1 MNLRRA
7 SVKRTCVIAVWF
19 RGILST
25 ACFLFWAGIV
35 SAEPVDTERLRT
47 ASDDP
52 INWVTFGHDYSNQH
66 YSALAQVDR
75 DTVSGLSPKW
85 LYQTG
90 IVGTFQTHPLVV
102 DGQMFITTP
111 HNHVTALDART
122 GVVIWHYQHEKRI
135 ELTRGGPS
143 NRGAGLGYG
152 KIFQATNDGRL
163 IALDRHSGALVWDS
177 LIATPGPGEVAE
189 AAAISAEVQQ
199 AFIDGVGSFPA
210 KMPPLVADGKVIVG
224 VISAGYGLYHDIA
237 ALIGL
242 GGPLEGNRKFGRRG
256 YLAAFD
262 AETGTEIWRWHT
274 TKDKGWEGLFRETT
288 PDGVPLNRRIDA
300 EKLAAPSYS
309 DSWRTGGGSTWMT
322 PAYDPDLGLIY
333 LGTGNAS
340 PADADFV
347 RPGDNLY
354 TSALVALDIAT
365 GTLRWHFQ
373 IVPHD
378 IWGYDTASPTILFKW
393 PSDEKFTLAVG
404 VPSKN
409 GWFYALDRETGN
421 FLFKSEPFV
430 PQSNLFARASPEG
443 VLVAPGS
450 FGGAS
455 WSPSSYDP
463 TTGIVYVPAIHKPSN
478 MIEKTFEDAQGKS
491 ASFTLTESSNEPNWG
506 TLTAIDTWGG
516 GRIVWQVRTDQP
528 LVGGVLATA
537 GGLVFTGEGDGYFS
551 AFDSETGDRLWQ
563 FNCGAGV
570 NAPPMAYEID
580 GVQYVAVAAGGH
592 GVFGYAP
599 GNAVIAFALSAP

>member
-1 MNLRRA
+1 MTKSFLELLGG
-7 SVKRTCVIAVWF
+7 F
-19 RGILST
+19 GL
-25 ACFLFWAGIV
+25 LFWVGVA
-35 SAEPVDTERLRT
+35 SADPVDTARLRT

-52 INWVTFGHDYSNQH
+52 VNWVTFGHDYSNQR
-66 YSALAQVDR
+66 YSALAQVHR
-75 DTVSGLSPKW
+75 GTVSRLSPAW
-85 LYQTG
+85 LYQSG
-90 IVGTFQTHPLVV
+90 FVGTFQTHPLVV

-111 HNHVTALDART
+111 NNHVTALDATT
-122 GVVIWHYQHEKRI
+122 GAVIWHYQHEKRI
-135 ELTRGGPS
+135 EMSRGGPS

-163 IALDRHSGALVWDS
+163 IALDRYSGALVWDS
-177 LIATPGPGEVAE
+177 LVATPGPGEVAE
-189 AAAISAEVQQ
+189 VAEISAEAQQ
-199 AFIDGVGSFPA
+199 AFIDGVDSFPA
-210 KMPPLVADGKVIVG
+210 KMPPLVADRKVIAG

-237 ALIGL
+237 ASIGL
-242 GGPLEGNRKFGRRG
+242 EEPPEGSRKFGRRG

-262 AETGTEIWRWHT
+262 AETGKEIWRWHT
-274 TKDKGWEGLFRETT
+274 TKDKGWEGLFRVAT
-288 PDGVPLNRRIDA
+288 PEGVPLNRRIDE
-300 EKLAAPSYS
+300 EKLTAPSYS

-322 PAYDPDLGLIY
+322 PAYDPELGLIY

-340 PADADFV
+340 PADADFL

-354 TSALVALDIAT
+354 TSALVALEIGT
-365 GTLRWHFQ
+365 GTLRWYFQ

-378 IWGYDTASPTILFKW
+378 IWGYDTASPPILFEW
-393 PSDEKFTLAVG
+393 TSDQRSALAVG

-409 GWFYALDRETGN
+409 GWFYALDRVTGD

-443 VLVAPGS
+443 VVVAPGS

-463 TTGIVYVPAIHKPSN
+463 TTGIVYVPAIHKPSK
-478 MIEKTFEDAQGKS
+478 MIEKTFENAQGKS
-491 ASFTLTESSNEPNWG
+491 VNFTLTESSNGPNWG
-506 TLTAIDTWGG
+506 TLTAIDTRGG
-516 GRIVWQVRTDQP
+516 GRIVWQVRTNQP

-537 GGLVFTGEGDGYFS
+537 GGLVFAGEGDGYLS
-551 AFDSETGDRLWQ
+551 AFDSATGDRLWQ

-570 NAPPMAYEID
+570 NAPPMSYEID

-599 GNAVIAFALSAP
+599 GDAVMAFALSAP

>member
-1 MNLRRA
+1 MTNSFL
-7 SVKRTCVIAVWF
+7 KF
-19 RGILST
+19 LST
-25 ACFLFWAGIV
+25 SSLLLWVGIA
-35 SAEPVDTERLRT
+35 SAAPVDTARLRA
-47 ASDDP
+47 ASNDP
-52 INWVTFGHDYSNQH
+52 VNWVTFGHDYSNQR
-66 YSALAQVDR
+66 YSALAKVHR
-75 DTVSGLSPKW
+75 GTVSSLNPKW

-111 HNHVTALDART
+111 NNHVTALDGRT
-122 GVVIWHYQHEKRI
+122 GAVIWHYQHEKRT
-135 ELTRGGPS
+135 EFTRGGPS

-163 IALDRHSGALVWDS
+163 IALDRYSGALVWDS
-177 LIATPGPGEVAE
+177 LIATPGPGEIAELAEINAE
-189 AAAISAEVQQ
+189 AQQ
-199 AFIDGVGSFPA
+199 AFIDGVDSFPA
-210 KMPPLVADGKVIVG
+210 KMPPLVADGKVIAG

-242 GGPLEGNRKFGRRG
+242 GGSPEGDRKFGRRG

-262 AETGTEIWRWHT
+262 AETGAEIWRWHT
-274 TKDKGWEGLFRETT
+274 TKDKGWEGLFGEAT
-288 PDGVPLNRRIDA
+288 PEGVPLNRRIDE

-322 PAYDPDLGLIY
+322 PAYDPELGLIY

-340 PADADFV
+340 PADADFM

-354 TSALVALDIAT
+354 TSSLVALEIGT

-378 IWGYDTASPTILFKW
+378 IWGYDTASPPILFEL
-393 PSDEKFTLAVG
+393 PSDQRTTLAVG

-409 GWFYALDRETGN
+409 GWFYALDRQTGD

-430 PQSNLFARASPEG
+430 PQSNLFARASPQG
-443 VLVAPGS
+443 VVVAPGS

-463 TTGIVYVPAIHKPSN
+463 TTG
-478 MIEKTFEDAQGKS
+478 
-491 ASFTLTESSNEPNWG
+491 
-506 TLTAIDTWGG
+506 
-516 GRIVWQVRTDQP
+516 
-528 LVGGVLATA
+528 
-537 GGLVFTGEGDGYFS
+537 
-551 AFDSETGDRLWQ
+551 
-563 FNCGAGV
+563 
-570 NAPPMAYEID
+570 
-580 GVQYVAVAAGGH
+580 
-592 GVFGYAP
+592 
-599 GNAVIAFALSAP
+599 